1 MRLYI
6 IRHAEPDYARNTIT
20 PAGHLEAK
28 ALAER
33 LRGEGLTH
41 LFASPLGR
49 ALDTMGYTAKVT
61 GLGHEV
67 LDWTQ
72 EIDVRVDL
80 PGFKGSVW
88 NIHPEIL
95 KPILAKEP
103 DIRRLP
109 AVLEIPALKEIL
121 ARVHRES
128 DAFFARFGYER
139 EGGLYRIREP
149 NRSRLAFFCH
159 GGFGLNFLSHLLNI
173 PLALM
178 YTNFVLPTSSV
189 TTVLFDERSPH
200 YAAPRLL
207 GVGDLSHLHAANLP
221 MSPMGI
227 VGNLD

>member
-6 IRHAEPDYARNTIT
+6 IRHAEPDYPNNTIT

-28 ALAER
+28 ALGER

-49 ALDTMGYTAKVT
+49 AVDTMGYTAKVT
-61 GLGHEV
+61 GFGHEV

-72 EIDVRVDL
+72 EIDVRIDI
-80 PGFKGSVW
+80 PGFQGSVW

-95 KPILAKEP
+95 KPILAAEP
-103 DIRRLP
+103 DIRKLP
-109 AVLEIPALKEIL
+109 DVFEIPALKEIL
-121 ARVHRES
+121 TRIARES
-128 DAFFARFGYER
+128 DAFFSRFGYVR
-139 EGGLYRIREP
+139 EGNLYRIAKP
-149 NRSRLAFFCH
+149 NRFRLAFFCH
-159 GGFGLNFLSHLLNI
+159 GGFGLHLLSHLLDI
-173 PLALM
+173 PLSLV

-189 TTVLFDERSPH
+189 TTVIFDERSH
-200 YAAPRLL
+200 RYAAPRLL
-207 GVGDLSHLHAANLP
+207 GVGDLSHLHAAGLP